1 MLVPMLPLKDEMLR
15 RLAEHAN
22 VAQFVSF
29 GPGQELPQRHSCLR
43 GHRPDH
49 RFATPSDG
57 VGALLA
63 LSAGGSVN
71 VRSFRAG
78 APRGG
83 PFTYGLSRR
92 DDVLAVLRARAGA
105 GLHTIANETVDVDD
119 GGVSG
124 VALGG
129 TVEFAPGDTPRA
141 VERPGTVALGHD
153 ATLALLGT
161 VYGFT
166 PDLEDR
172 PGERVEFSVHPLA
185 AGVRQTHTILWEA
198 EPADPAV
205 AGGRRLTWPNRFS
218 RLLGDKAFG
227 LLVAD
232 LLGLAVPATTVV
244 GRRVAPFGFGRPTG
258 GGERWLRT
266 CPAEPVPG
274 RFLTQRGWRD
284 PFALLA
290 AEDPSGTEL
299 VAVLAQEGVRAR
311 WSGAALPGHG
321 GDLVVEGVAGFGD
334 EFMLARA
341 APARLPARVVD
352 DVRRVGARAAATLGP
367 VRFEWAH
374 DGDTAWVLQLHL
386 ATTAASAT
394 TIYPGTPSRWR
405 RFDPSHGLEAL
416 RDLIASVAADEGIEV
431 DGDIGVTSHA
441 GDLLRR
447 AAVPSRLVG
456 SAEGGHTRD

>member
-1 MLVPMLPLKDEMLR
+1 MVPLKDDMLS
-15 RLAEHAN
+15 RLAERAN

-29 GPGQELPQRHSCLR
+29 GPDPALPQRRARLR
-43 GHRPDH
+43 GHGPDH
-49 RFATPSDG
+49 RFPGAAEA
-57 VGALLA
+57 VGAVLA
-63 LSAGGSVN
+63 LAPSGSVN

-83 PFTYGLSRR
+83 PFSYGLTRR
-92 DDVLAVLRARAGA
+92 DDVLAVLRARAGE
-105 GLHTIANETVDVDD
+105 GLHTIVNETIDVRD

-129 TVEFAPGDTPRA
+129 LVEFAPGDTPRS

-153 ATLALLGT
+153 AALRLLAT

-166 PDLEDR
+166 PELDGH
-172 PGERVEFSVHPLA
+172 PGQRDEFSIHPLV
-185 AGVRQTHTILWEA
+185 AGVRQTHTVIWER
-198 EPADPAV
+198 EPVEPLALT
-205 AGGRRLTWPNRFS
+205 RRLAWPNAFS
-218 RLLGDKAFG
+218 RFLGDKAFG

-232 LLGLAVPATTVV
+232 LLELPVPATTVV
-244 GRRVAPFGFGRPTG
+244 GRRVAPFRFGRPTG

-290 AEDPSGTEL
+290 GEDPSGTAV

-311 WSGAALPGHG
+311 WSGAAMPGSDG
-321 GDLVVEGVAGFGD
+321 RLLVEGVAGFGD
-334 EFMLARA
+334 DFMLARTPPVA
-341 APARLPARVVD
+341 LPDAVVD

-374 DGDTAWVLQLHL
+374 DGDRAWVLQLHL
-386 ATTAASAT
+386 AGAVAEGT
-394 TIYPGTPSRWR
+394 TIHPGAPARWR
-405 RFDPSHGLEAL
+405 RFDPSLGLERL
-416 RDLIASVAADEGIEV
+416 RELIASVAPDEGIEV
-431 DGDIGVTSHA
+431 AGHIGVTSHA

-447 AAVPSRLVG
+447 AAIPSRLVG
-456 SAEGGHTRD
+456 PSGR

>member
-1 MLVPMLPLKDEMLR
+1 MLPLKDEMLR

-22 VAQFVSF
+22 VAQFLSF

-43 GHRPDH
+43 GHRPGH
-49 RFATPSDG
+49 RFASPEEG

-71 VRSFRAG
+71 VRSFQAG

-83 PFTYGLSRR
+83 PFTYGLTRR
-92 DDVLAVLRARAGA
+92 DDVLTVLRARAGA
-105 GLHTIANETVDVDD
+105 GLHTIANETVDVAD

-124 VALGG
+124 VAMGG
-129 TVEFAPGDTPRA
+129 VVEFAPGDTPRA

-153 ATLALLGT
+153 DAMALLAA
-161 VYGFT
+161 VYGFR
-166 PDLEDR
+166 PDLDDR
-172 PGERVEFSVHPLA
+172 PGERVEFSIHPLV
-185 AGVRQTHTILWEA
+185 AGVRQTHTILWEL
-198 EPADPAV
+198 EPADPV
-205 AGGRRLTWPNRFS
+205 ALGRRLSWPNRFS
-218 RLLGDKAFG
+218 RHLGDKAFG

-232 LLGLAVPATTVV
+232 LFGLPVPATTVV

-258 GGERWLRT
+258 GGEQWLRT

-290 AEDPSGTEL
+290 AEDPSGAE
-299 VAVLAQEGVRAR
+299 VMAVLAQEGVRAR
-311 WSGAALPGHG
+311 WSGAALPGHDG
-321 GDLVVEGVAGFGD
+321 NLLVEGVAGFGD
-334 EFMLARA
+334 DFMLARA
-341 APARLPARVVD
+341 APATLPAGVLD
-352 DVRRVGARAAATLGP
+352 DVRRLGARAAAALGP

-386 ATTAASAT
+386 AETAASAA
-394 TIYPGTPSRWR
+394 TIHPGCPSRWH
-405 RFDPSHGLEAL
+405 RFDPTLGLERL
-416 RDLIASVAADEGIEV
+416 RDLIASVGADEGIEV
-431 DGDIGVTSHA
+431 AGDIGVTSHA

-447 AAVPSRLVG
+447 AAIPSRLVTAG
-456 SAEGGHTRD
+456 